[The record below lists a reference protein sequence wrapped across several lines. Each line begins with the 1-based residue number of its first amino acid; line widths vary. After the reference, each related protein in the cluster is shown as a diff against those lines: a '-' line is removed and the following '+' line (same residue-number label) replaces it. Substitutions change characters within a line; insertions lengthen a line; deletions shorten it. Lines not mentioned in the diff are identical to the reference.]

1 MSVKALVLGTAAAT
15 LEQLFQWKYG
25 VVGIVALLLLV
36 IGIKARNHT
45 CSSIGAVALALMVSK
60 PAL

>member
-1 MSVKALVLGTAAAT
+1 VSVKALVFGTVVAT
-15 LEQLFQWKYG
+15 FEQLFQWKYG
-25 VVGIVALLLLV
+25 AAGIVALLLLV

-45 CSSIGAVALALMVSK
+45 CSSIGAVALALMVSR

>member
-1 MSVKALVLGTAAAT
+1 MSVKALVFGIAGAT
-15 LEQLFQWKYG
+15 FERLLQWKYG
-25 VVGIVALLLLV
+25 AAGILWLVLLV

-45 CSSIGAVALALMVSK
+45 CSSIGAVALALMVSR

>member
-36 IGIKARNHT
+36 IGIKVRNHT